1 MISSCDDI
9 CSMKAPEVFEQNLLK
24 LMIQRQ
30 EMDFPKRDVIF
41 KLKTGKNFEIFVI
54 LRYQKNL
61 FVF

>member
-30 EMDFPKRDVIF
+30 EMDFPKRDVHF
-41 KLKTGKNFEIFVI
+41 
-54 LRYQKNL
+54 
-61 FVF
+61 